1 MLSKFRFDLARTGA
15 AVAMATTLAASTGFA
30 AGMIRVTTEADDGPG
45 SFRAAVEAANAD
57 AAIRKIV
64 FKRGL
69 DVVVDSDV
77 TYTGAQ
83 GLALVGRGSTVT
95 ASENAVPAPT
105 WNGGLFASTGGA
117 DLRIKQ
123 LGFHDSPNNGIG
135 VFLPA
140 DAEGTVKLILE
151 NVTVDRARFHGVFFD
166 GQTTTGFNTDD
177 VLHPDCVDPHPVDPA
192 ASMDISVWGSTITN
206 NGTLAGGFN
215 TGTPFEQ
222 DGETVLTG
230 CPADFDGIRVDDGGD
245 GGIRGSVV
253 FSTIDGNLADG
264 IELDD
269 TGAGGVSL
277 FAAATRIHGNGE
289 TGTDDLDDGLDI
301 DEAGEGSLEAVLIGL
316 SIRDNRDEGLDLDE
330 AGDGDVVVIVRG
342 TDSSANEDEGF
353 KIDEEDAGNV
363 FVKVSRSSFD
373 DSLSQDGVDLTEEG
387 EGSFFG
393 IFLQTLIQGND
404 GDAID
409 ADQEDEGE
417 GALIAIGGDFTGNAN
432 VPSLDIGGI
441 EPTLIGTAVDE

>member
-1 MLSKFRFDLARTGA
+1 MFSMVRFDLTRMGA
-15 AVAMATTLAASTGFA
+15 TVALATTLAASVGFA
-30 AGMIRVTTEADDGPG
+30 HGTVRVTSEANDGPG
-45 SFRAAVEAANAD
+45 SFRAAVEAANANHG
-57 AAIRKIV
+57 ISRIV

-69 DVVVDSDV
+69 EIEVESDV

-83 GLALVGRGSTVT
+83 KLTLVGRGSTVT
-95 ASENAVPAPT
+95 ASEDAVPAPT
-105 WNGGLFASTGGA
+105 WDGGLFASTGGA
-117 DLRIKQ
+117 DLRIQK
-123 LGFHDSPNNGIG
+123 LGFYDSPNNGIG

-140 DAEGTVKLILE
+140 DAEGTVELVLS
-151 NVTVDRARFHGVFFD
+151 NVTVDGARFHGVFFD
-166 GQTTTGFNTDD
+166 GQSTTGFNTDD
-177 VLHPDCVDPHPVDPA
+177 VLHPDCVDPYPVDAP
-192 ASMDISVWGSTITN
+192 ASMEIAVWGSTITN
-206 NGTLAGGFN
+206 NGTLAGGFD
-215 TGTPFEQ
+215 TGTPFEV

-245 GGIRGSVV
+245 GGIQGSVV
-253 FSTIDGNLADG
+253 FSTVDDNLADG
-264 IELDD
+264 IEFDD

-316 SIRDNRDEGLDLDE
+316 SIRDNRDEGLDFDE
-330 AGDGDVVVIVRG
+330 AGEGDVVVIVRG

-353 KIDEEDAGNV
+353 KIDEEDEGNLTV
-363 FVKVSRSSFD
+363 QVSRSSFD

-387 EGSFFG
+387 DGSFFG
-393 IFLQTLIQGND
+393 VFLQTLIQGND

-409 ADQEDEGE
+409 ADQEDAGE
-417 GALIAIGGDFTGNAN
+417 GALIAIGSDFTGNAN
-432 VPSLDIGGI
+432 VPSLDLGGI